1 MTKLTDTQRL
11 ILNHAAARKSG
22 AVLPLPDV
30 LKIKGGALKATLA
43 TLTKRG
49 LIEER
54 RIRKKPSF
62 HITANGRAAIR
73 RQEPKGTARSRKS
86 PLASREK
93 SDIDRPKTKRDRI
106 MALLERPEGASI
118 DDLTVATGWQAHSV
132 RAALTGLRK
141 RGLSVARGKH
151 QSGAT
156 VYRIAAR

>member
-1 MTKLTDTQRL
+1 MANLTDTQRL
-11 ILNHAAARKSG
+11 ILNHAAARRSG
-22 AVLPLPDV
+22 AVLPLPDT
-30 LKIKGGALKATLA
+30 LKLKGGALKATLA

-54 RIRKKPSF
+54 QIRKKPSF
-62 HITANGRAAIR
+62 QITASGRAAIR
-73 RQEPKGTARSRKS
+73 RHEPKGKARSRKS
-86 PLASREK
+86 PPPSRGI

-106 MALLERPEGASI
+106 VALLERPEGASI

-141 RGLSVARGKH
+141 RGHSVARGKH
-151 QSGAT
+151 HSGAT